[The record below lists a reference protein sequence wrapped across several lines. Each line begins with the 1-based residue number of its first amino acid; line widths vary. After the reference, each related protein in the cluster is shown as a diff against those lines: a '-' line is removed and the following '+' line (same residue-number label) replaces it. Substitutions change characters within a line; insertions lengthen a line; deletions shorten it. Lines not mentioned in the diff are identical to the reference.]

1 MYLYKYL
8 FHLAINKQC
17 TAPIYKKIIHTFSHN
32 LQRSNY
38 QAIVNLAFD
47 SLDEPLIFQRV
58 LGHMHQQ
65 LSKCE
70 TSNRKGVDEQRAR
83 DKPVTLEQLQ
93 QPLAVIESPA
103 RPKELFDL
111 W

>member
-1 MYLYKYL
+1 M
-8 FHLAINKQC
+8 
-17 TAPIYKKIIHTFSHN
+17 IIKFIPTFSHN
-32 LQRSNY
+32 LQRSND

-47 SLDEPLIFQRV
+47 SLYEPLVFQGV

-70 TSNRKGVDEQRAR
+70 TSNREGMDNQRAG
-83 DKPVTLEQLQ
+83 DEAVTLEQLQ
-93 QPLAVIESPA
+93 QPLAVVESPA